1 MNRTVRAL
9 LICIICTSF
18 GGIVAILISEHTGR
32 HSAHATLPT
41 RPITSLPAAGSGGQP
56 VANQI
61 PTTTITA
68 ASPSSPLTTTNLGAA
83 PGNAPAPTDGK
94 PSSFWQLTLAYP
106 TYCTPGMTV
115 APVLSWNAADTD
127 TVAVSVDSPTT
138 VGGYGFFQS
147 IGTLTMPSIVC
158 TGAKGDALPTH
169 EYEIDAF
176 GTDHTRLHVVLKVDI
191 TVSPNLHTPG
201 EPIEA
206 DGPLLSNAKQAA

>member
-1 MNRTVRAL
+1 MNRTVRIL

-18 GGIVAILISEHTGR
+18 GGIVALLVSEHTSRLGAR
-32 HSAHATLPT
+32 AAAPAQ
-41 RPITSLPAAGSGGQP
+41 PMASLPAAGTGGQP

-68 ASPSSPLTTTNLGAA
+68 ASPSSPLSSTNLGAA
-83 PGNAPAPTDGK
+83 PGNAPAPTGGK
-94 PSSFWQLTLAYP
+94 PSSFWQLTVAYP
-106 TYCTPGMTV
+106 TYCTLGTTV
-115 APVLSWNAADTD
+115 QPVLSWNAADTD

-138 VGGYGFFQS
+138 VGGYGFFES
-147 IGTLTMPSIVC
+147 IGTLTMPSIAC
-158 TGAKGDALPTH
+158 SGATGDALPTH

-191 TVSPNLHTPG
+191 TVSPNLRTPG

-206 DGPLLSNAKQAA
+206 NGPQPSDAKQAA